1 MAKRIRHSYE
11 FKKKVVEEFER
22 GLGTAQEL
30 GRKHNVHPISIYQWK
45 KKFEDG
51 SIFDR
56 PTKREKDLEKK
67 LAQAERKIGQLVVE
81 RDLLKKLQEETSQRQ
96 KRSGGL
102 RVTTWK
108 QALSKE
114 PVK

>member
-1 MAKRIRHSYE
+1 MAKRTRHSFE

-51 SIFDR
+51 TVLDR
-56 PTKREKDLEKK
+56 PSKRERELEKQ
-67 LAQAERKIGQLVVE
+67 LAAAERKIGQLLIE
-81 RDLLKKLQEETSQRQ
+81 RDIFKKLQEDRSQER
-96 KRSGGL
+96 KRSAGL
-102 RVTTWK
+102 KSFKSRLAGSNGPAK
-108 QALSKE
+108 
-114 PVK
+114 